1 MGWHCIKLHLPRR
14 AGGIGF
20 QNMLF
25 KELSELRENRPGCHV
40 FRKSFTDG
48 RDWYY
53 FSPQASELLE
63 GFIAAWDGI
72 PVQEPTDL
80 VQGEKLA

>member
-14 AGGIGF
+14 AGGVGF
-20 QNMLF
+20 QNLLF
-25 KELSELRENRPGCHV
+25 KELSQLGGVLKCHV
-40 FRKSFTDG
+40 VRKSFPDG
-48 RDWYY
+48 GDWYY
-53 FSPQASELLE
+53 FSPGTSEQLQ

-80 VQGEKLA
+80 HCGEKII